1 VRARLISRG
10 RELLSSAQLES
21 RRWCVRV
28 VADFWLEAVES
39 IRCAKEQL
47 SVPRVAASSEDVLPH
62 RIVGDPLTAEIS
74 QTQARTVEYQA
85 TIAKPR
91 WPSFSP
97 RRRRDVD
104 DFSFDGTPINE
115 TYAVLRHLPP
125 GIGEQNRGT
134 QTRYGRWKARP
145 WPTRAG
151 SVILAPRPTVPPAR
165 GVHYK

>member
-1 VRARLISRG
+1 VVRACRG
-10 RELLSSAQLES
+10 R
-21 RRWCVRV
+21 
-28 VADFWLEAVES
+28 FWLEAVES

-134 QTRYGRWKARP
+134 QTRYGRWKA
-145 WPTRAG
+145 
-151 SVILAPRPTVPPAR
+151 AR
-165 GVHYK
+165 GRRAQGLLYWLPVRRCRPQEACITNRRLGKNG